1 MNKIIFFGGKGGVG
15 KTTCSYAQAHKFSK
29 LGLRTLLIS
38 TDPAHSISDLVS
50 VKIGPKI
57 VNIKDD
63 LDCLE
68 IDSNYESKKY
78 IQAIKKNLGDI
89 LSPIILEEINTQL
102 DIAYISPG
110 TQEAA
115 LFDKMIEI
123 IIDKNE
129 EYDRIVFDTAPTG
142 HTLRLMSLPE
152 LLSSWINSL
161 INNRKKALKIR
172 QMVKKDERGNKNII
186 ENDPIIQTL
195 IKRRENIL
203 KAREI
208 LINKNML
215 EFIFVL
221 NAEKLAIE
229 ETKKA
234 LSILQKNKIK
244 TNKIIVNR
252 VLPNTIMD
260 DFWREKKII
269 EERYLTEISEVFK
282 KYKIIKIPLQKI
294 DIISE
299 NIDILV
305 DYFI

>member
-29 LGLRTLLIS
+29 LGFRTLLIS

-78 IQAIKKNLGDI
+78 IQAIKKNLGNI
-89 LSPIILEEINTQL
+89 LSPIILEEINRQL

-123 IIDKNE
+123 IIDKNG

-172 QMVKKDERGNKNII
+172 QMVREDERGNKNII

-195 IKRRENIL
+195 IKRREKIL

-221 NAEKLAIE
+221 NPEKLAIE

-234 LSILQKNKIK
+234 LSILQRNKIK

-252 VLPNTIMD
+252 VLPNIIMD

-269 EERYLTEISEVFK
+269 EERYLTEIGQVFK

-294 DIISE
+294 DMNSE